1 MGQSV
6 TAMSTTLLPRD
17 CYRPHELRR
26 LLGKRDDD
34 GRIVPVS
41 RMTITR
47 LRRKGVIEFM
57 RLNSR
62 VILYSRESV
71 DNYLRGA
78 STHEQ

>member
-1 MGQSV
+1 
-6 TAMSTTLLPRD
+6 
-17 CYRPHELRR
+17 
-26 LLGKRDDD
+26 
-34 GRIVPVS
+34 
-41 RMTITR
+41 MTITR